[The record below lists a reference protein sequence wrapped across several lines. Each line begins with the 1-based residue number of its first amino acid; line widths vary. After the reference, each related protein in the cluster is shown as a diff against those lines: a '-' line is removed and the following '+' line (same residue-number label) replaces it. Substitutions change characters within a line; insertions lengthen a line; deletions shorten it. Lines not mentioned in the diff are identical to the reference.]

1 MKLRFIDDSE
11 TKGIPAD
18 FEDGDKYESVE
29 IENAPLDDR
38 TQARGVALQIL
49 YERDLTD
56 HPLGAIIRER
66 METVDLD
73 NDLAKFVIQ
82 IVAGTI
88 PNTAMIDSFTVWYAP
103 EWPIDQIA
111 VIDRNIIRMAV
122 WEFAI
127 AELNPVKVVIN
138 ESIELA
144 KYFGSLSSKRFVH
157 GVLGSLSG
165 HIDEIKAAA
174 KLPEED

>member
-1 MKLRFIDDSE
+1 MKLRFIDDSL
-11 TKGIPAD
+11 TKEIPAD

-73 NDLAKFVIQ
+73 PDLAKFVIQ
-82 IVAGTI
+82 IVAGTV
-88 PNTAMIDSFTVWYAP
+88 PN
-103 EWPIDQIA
+103 E
-111 VIDRNIIRMAV
+111 
-122 WEFAI
+122 
-127 AELNPVKVVIN
+127 
-138 ESIELA
+138 
-144 KYFGSLSSKRFVH
+144 
-157 GVLGSLSG
+157 
-165 HIDEIKAAA
+165 EIGRASCR
-174 KLPEED
+174 ERV